1 MDLRSVIYAYLKLS
15 KDHAKV
21 NFSSRIWYV

>member
-21 NFSSRIWYV
+21 NFSSR